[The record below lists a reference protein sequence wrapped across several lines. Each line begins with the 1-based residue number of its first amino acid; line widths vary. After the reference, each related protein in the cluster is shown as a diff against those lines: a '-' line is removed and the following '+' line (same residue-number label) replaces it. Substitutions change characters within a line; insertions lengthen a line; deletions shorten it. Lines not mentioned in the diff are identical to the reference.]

1 MKKILVFLFSL
12 ILSAVFSTS
21 ASAYDVKVDGIYYN
35 LISEDKTA
43 EVTSG
48 EEKYSGEVVIPGSII
63 SEGQQYSVTSIGE
76 DAFFD
81 CSSLTSVTI
90 PNSVTSIGWSAFECC
105 TGLTSVDIP
114 NSVTTIKGSAFR
126 DCSGLTSITISN
138 SVTSIGSWA
147 FRGCSGLTSVTI
159 PNSVT
164 SIGNHAFD
172 GCKGLTS
179 ITIPNSVTSIGEEA
193 FYICSGLTS
202 VTIGNSVTSIGKRAF
217 DSCSSL
223 TSVTIGNSVTSI
235 GNGAFEMCKGLT
247 SITIPNSVT
256 SIGDDVFW
264 GCSGLTSVTI
274 GNSVTSIGR
283 QAFEYCSKLENVY
296 CYAENVPSTD
306 ATAFEE
312 SNIESST
319 LHVPGSA
326 LSSYQTTAPWSGFG
340 TILPVEPLDITVDT
354 DTKEATVETAKFV
367 EDGNVVIPASIEVDG
382 ETYTVTSIANEA
394 FKDVEDVETVTLPR
408 TLKEIGKGAFSGCKA
423 LKEVVVSETA
433 TNSKVSAVRYGKIQR
448 VATRAAGD
456 GMRIGERA
464 FADCPVLASVT
475 IPSTATT
482 IGDNVFNNC
491 ESLKNVTCEAV
502 NCPTVKTFGEFPISE
517 ATLTVPVGSL
527 KQYGETNPWSLF
539 GKIQDFDGTT
549 GVNGISVY
557 DRNDVKDVYGID
569 GSKRAVPAKGLNII
583 RMSDGTTRK
592 VMR

>member
-1 MKKILVFLFSL
+1 MCREESMKKLFVFLFSL
-12 ILSAVFSTS
+12 ILSVVFSTS

-35 LISEDKTA
+35 LISEGKTA
-43 EVTSG
+43 EVTYG
-48 EEKYSGEVVIPGSII
+48 EEKYSGEVVIPSSIT
-63 SEGQQYSVTSIGE
+63 SEGQEYKVTSIGDYAFRFCSGLKSITIPNSVTSIKDGTFHWCSGLTSITIPNSVTCIGSGAFIACSGLTSITIPNSVTSIGSG
-76 DAFFD
+76 AFQE
-81 CSSLTSVTI
+81 CSGLTSVTI
-90 PNSVTSIGWSAFECC
+90 PNSVTIIGNHVF
-105 TGLTSVDIP
+105 
-114 NSVTTIKGSAFR
+114 NR
-126 DCSGLTSITISN
+126 CSGLTSVIIPN
-138 SVTSIGSWA
+138 SVTSIGEYA
-147 FRGCSGLTSVTI
+147 FYNCTRLTSITIPNSVISIGNFAFQSCSSLTSINIPNSVTKIGTCVFYCCIGLTSVTI

-164 SIGNHAFD
+164 SIGENAF
-172 GCKGLTS
+172 
-179 ITIPNSVTSIGEEA
+179 A
-193 FYICSGLTS
+193 
-202 VTIGNSVTSIGKRAF
+202 
-217 DSCSSL
+217 
-223 TSVTIGNSVTSI
+223 
-235 GNGAFEMCKGLT
+235 
-247 SITIPNSVT
+247 
-256 SIGDDVFW
+256 
-264 GCSGLTSVTI
+264 
-274 GNSVTSIGR
+274 
-283 QAFEYCSKLENVY
+283 YCIELENVY
-296 CYAENVPSTD
+296 CYAEKVPSTD

-312 SNIESST
+312 SNIASSS

-340 TILPVEPLDITVDT
+340 TILPIEPLDITVDT
-354 DTKEATVETAKFV
+354 DTKEATVETANFV

-394 FKDVEDVETVTLPR
+394 FKDVEDVEIVTLPR

-569 GSKRAVPAKGLNII
+569 GSKRPTPAKGLNII